1 MKNKFALMFYY
12 SFVYHLPNTKFCAI
26 FNRFRVWYISKVLK
40 IMLFHSETIFEN
52 GVYISDGKNV
62 SIGMHCHINERVF
75 IQGAKIGNFVMIA
88 PDVSILNNT
97 HSYSNLCIPMIKQ
110 ELISDSNPV
119 IEDDV
124 WIGRNVII
132 LHGITIGK
140 GSIIGAG
147 SVVTKNVEPFS
158 IMGGVPAKKIK
169 SRLPIGEI

>member
-1 MKNKFALMFYY
+1 MKNKLALTFYY
-12 SFVYHLPNTKFCAI
+12 SFIYHLPNTKFLPV
-26 FNRFRVWYISKVLK
+26 FNRFRVWYLSKILKVLEP
-40 IMLFHSETIFEN
+40 HPETIFEN
-52 GVYISDGKNV
+52 GVYISNGKSI
-62 SIGMHCHINERVF
+62 SIGRHCHINERVF

-88 PDVSILNNT
+88 PDVSILNNSHMYADT
-97 HSYSNLCIPMIKQ
+97 KIPMIKQ
-110 ELISDSNPV
+110 KLIKDSNPI

-124 WIGRNVII
+124 WIGRNVVI

>member
-124 WIGRNVII
+124 
-132 LHGITIGK
+132 LITENGPINLSANAPRSWEAIEELMK
-140 GSIIGAG
+140 ES
-147 SVVTKNVEPFS
+147 SPLDQFL
-158 IMGGVPAKKIK
+158 
-169 SRLPIGEI
+169 LPELEK